1 MFEINQIKSN
11 CRNQM
16 KSNQIVEKL
25 LLFKVNML
33 LFTTYWLSGYNCCQS
48 LSGEWLWWYCQLF
61 QILRYF
67 KKIKDSA
74 KTSMKKYIAQNQGY
88 PHCYLH
94 CYLNVYLQSRALFL
108 WIKLNLFYEPIHW
121 IYFLAMQGTK
131 ISKISISMSKKNWGT
146 RFKGTHVFSKK

>member
-16 KSNQIVEKL
+16 KWNQIVEKL

-33 LFTTYWLSGYNCCQS
+33 LFTTYWLSGYNCCQN

-74 KTSMKKYIAQNQGY
+74 KTSMKKYIAQNPGLSTLLSTCLSTTKGIVFMNQIESI
-88 PHCYLH
+88 LWVNT
-94 CYLNVYLQSRALFL
+94 LNIFSSNARDKN
-108 WIKLNLFYEPIHW
+108 IK
-121 IYFLAMQGTK
+121 
-131 ISKISISMSKKNWGT
+131 KISISMSKKNWAK

>member
-74 KTSMKKYIAQNQGY
+74 KTSMKKYIAQNPGLSTLLSTCLSTTKGIVFMNQFESI
-88 PHCYLH
+88 LWVNT
-94 CYLNVYLQSRALFL
+94 LNIFSSNARDKN
-108 WIKLNLFYEPIHW
+108 IK
-121 IYFLAMQGTK
+121 
-131 ISKISISMSKKNWGT
+131 KISISMSKKNWAK

>member
-74 KTSMKKYIAQNQGY
+74 KTSMKKYIAQNPGPSTLLSTCLSTTKGIVFMNQIESI
-88 PHCYLH
+88 LWVNT
-94 CYLNVYLQSRALFL
+94 LNIFSSNARDKN
-108 WIKLNLFYEPIHW
+108 IK
-121 IYFLAMQGTK
+121 
-131 ISKISISMSKKNWGT
+131 KISISNE
-146 RFKGTHVFSKK
+146 

>member
-74 KTSMKKYIAQNQGY
+74 KTSMKKYIAQNPGLSTLLSTCLSTTKGIVFMNQFESI
-88 PHCYLH
+88 LWVNT
-94 CYLNVYLQSRALFL
+94 LNIFSSNARDKN
-108 WIKLNLFYEPIHW
+108 IK
-121 IYFLAMQGTK
+121 
-131 ISKISISMSKKNWGT
+131 KISISNE
-146 RFKGTHVFSKK
+146 

>member
-74 KTSMKKYIAQNQGY
+74 KTSMKKYIAQNPGPSTLLSTCLSTTKGIVFMNQIESI
-88 PHCYLH
+88 LWVNT
-94 CYLNVYLQSRALFL
+94 LNIFSSNARDKN
-108 WIKLNLFYEPIHW
+108 IK
-121 IYFLAMQGTK
+121 
-131 ISKISISMSKKNWGT
+131 KISISMSKKNWAK

>member
-67 KKIKDSA
+67 KKIKDTA
-74 KTSMKKYIAQNQGY
+74 KTSMKKYIAQNPGLSTLLSTCLSTTKGIVFMNQFESI
-88 PHCYLH
+88 LWVNT
-94 CYLNVYLQSRALFL
+94 LNIFSSNARDKN
-108 WIKLNLFYEPIHW
+108 IK
-121 IYFLAMQGTK
+121 
-131 ISKISISMSKKNWGT
+131 KISISMSKKNWAK